1 MSDDF
6 IFDEELSSN
15 IANLIVKHSSA
26 SFLFYGIEGIGKKS
40 MASIITNNLLN
51 LHENNFNE
59 IIKILMKISS
69 ALIQNTMVFIK

>member
-51 LHENNFNE
+51 
-59 IIKILMKISS
+59 
-69 ALIQNTMVFIK
+69 